1 MSILPRFLS
10 SPVSFRAGEGKEG
23 DEETGSWKASL
34 ALREELKTLT
44 LRLVLQQ
51 IVGLSVKLWEG
62 EGLVREAET
71 AFLTD
76 RL

>member
-1 MSILPRFLS
+1 M
-10 SPVSFRAGEGKEG
+10 
-23 DEETGSWKASL
+23 
-34 ALREELKTLT
+34 ALRREELKTLT

-62 EGLVREAET
+62 EGLVREVET

-76 RL
+76 RLWNQWERG